1 MKNFI
6 YIAMAIAAPI
16 TLVNCTKEKTIVEVQ
31 KGNSFHTGTQT
42 PTAAVGNVGDFY
54 LNTATSELYGPK
66 TAEGWG
72 TPKSMSGAKMIAG
85 SGAPA
90 ADKGAEGDWYLDTV
104 AKRLYGPKTSTG
116 WGVRYVSL
124 DPQDPAL
131 APDVITAADYEL
143 SPDGKTLVKWKN
155 VQTKSL
161 DMQED
166 AVLKNVTAIGDYAF
180 EDMKLRTLVLPNEL
194 KTIGRRAFED
204 NDLIIVNIPNK
215 VTHIGVKAFSGN
227 ELTSVT
233 IPNSVVSLEE
243 GAFMYNHIRTV
254 VIPTS
259 ITMIAK
265 EVFRNNELAEIN
277 IPNNITIIDEEAFF
291 ENKIVSLSL
300 PSSVKKVEER
310 AFCVNRLKTVVIPE
324 GVTKLGTQAFSS
336 NRLKTVNLPST
347 LSGMGALVFSNNSY
361 LESATFAGT
370 TPPLPIDY
378 AADFDTVFKD
388 TQISH
393 IYVPASSVAAYKALF
408 PTYQSYITA
417 K

>member
-85 SGAPA
+85 SGVPA

-233 IPNSVVSLEE
+233 IPNRVVSLQED
-243 GAFMYNHIRTV
+243 AFMYNHIRTV

-259 ITMIAK
+259 ITMIA
-265 EVFRNNELAEIN
+265 
-277 IPNNITIIDEEAFF
+277 
-291 ENKIVSLSL
+291 
-300 PSSVKKVEER
+300 
-310 AFCVNRLKTVVIPE
+310 
-324 GVTKLGTQAFSS
+324 
-336 NRLKTVNLPST
+336 
-347 LSGMGALVFSNNSY
+347 
-361 LESATFAGT
+361 
-370 TPPLPIDY
+370 
-378 AADFDTVFKD
+378 
-388 TQISH
+388 
-393 IYVPASSVAAYKALF
+393 
-408 PTYQSYITA
+408 
-417 K
+417 